1 MNMKYRYYGG
11 LSAETIDGK
20 EIVFVNGNTYEFNP
34 ALKRVQTLV
43 KLGYLKQIE
52 IKKGQK

>member
-1 MNMKYRYYGG
+1 MKYRYYGG